1 MISFFGKVFYV
12 RERVGFLEDSDDI
25 VLLPQIS
32 LQQPPKTEPDVDT
45 IEELD
50 EIDRQEHKE

>member
-1 MISFFGKVFYV
+1 MISFFGQVFYV

-50 EIDRQEHKE
+50 EIDRTT